1 MKILVVDDSPT
12 IRAALKG
19 LLERMGHT
27 VVEANDGKE
36 ALQIYRHDPPG
47 LVLIDVVMP
56 IMDGYESSRHM
67 RETKADEWVPIFFLS
82 SKEADQDLDRAIE
95 AGGDDYLVKPV
106 SFVVLNA
113 KIRALHRT
121 EIMRSK
127 LLETSR
133 DLVSANRELE
143 KLSRQDGLTGIA
155 NRRYF
160 DSYLLTEV
168 RRAAR
173 NRQPLSLILADV
185 DHFKAFNDHYG
196 HQAGDDCL
204 RQVAEALRAAGRRPA
219 DLAAR
224 YGGEEFAL
232 ILPGTGL
239 EGAVDVARAVSRAIA
254 GLAIAHARSAVGQ
267 NLTLSLGI
275 ASLTPEKETS
285 SEDLIHRATRR
296 FTRPSSRGGTATW
309 CSAGNKKPRARRG
322 FVENGSPQDYA
333 AAIAPFIFASAFASI
348 WRMRSAE
355 TLNSSASSC
364 SVAGSFS
371 RSQRASTMRRLRA
384 SRLARAASRPR
395 ALRLS
400 SCFASSPSEGPGER
414 SAR

>member
-1 MKILVVDDSPT
+1 MKILIVDDSAT

-19 LLERMGHT
+19 LVERMGHSVT
-27 VVEANDGKE
+27 EAENGE
-36 ALQIYRHDPPG
+36 QALQLYKQERPG

-56 IMDGYESSRHM
+56 VMDGYEAARRM
-67 RETKADEWVPIFFLS
+67 REANPDEWVPIIFLS

-113 KIRALHRT
+113 KIRALHRI
-121 EIMRSK
+121 ESMRSK
-127 LLETSR
+127 LLDVSR
-133 DLVSANRELE
+133 DLASANRELE

-173 NRQPLSLILADV
+173 ERQALSLILADV

-204 RQVAEALRAAGRRPA
+204 RQVASALSTAGRRPA

-224 YGGEEFAL
+224 YGGEEFA
-232 ILPGTGL
+232 IVLPGTGL
-239 EGAVDVARAVSRAIA
+239 DGAVDVAQALSRLIA
-254 GLAIAHARSAVGQ
+254 GLAISHARSASGQ
-267 NLTLSLGI
+267 SITLSQGI

-285 SEDLIHRATRR
+285 SEDLIHRADQALYQAKQQGRNR
-296 FTRPSSRGGTATW
+296 YVVFGG
-309 CSAGNKKPRARRG
+309 K
-322 FVENGSPQDYA
+322 
-333 AAIAPFIFASAFASI
+333 
-348 WRMRSAE
+348 
-355 TLNSSASSC
+355 
-364 SVAGSFS
+364 
-371 RSQRASTMRRLRA
+371 
-384 SRLARAASRPR
+384 
-395 ALRLS
+395 
-400 SCFASSPSEGPGER
+400 
-414 SAR
+414 